1 MSTHPYAQD
10 TVGTADSIIL
20 AYSSNDDTLVSLL
33 DSLTAT
39 EAQDVI
45 TAILLRTVAKD
56 PTPTNTGLS
65 VTVSTLTPSA
75 KSA

>member
-20 AYSSNDDTLVSLL
+20 AYSSNEPDTLVSLL

-45 TAILLRTVAKD
+45 TAILLRTVAQD
-56 PTPTNTGLS
+56 
-65 VTVSTLTPSA
+65 LTPGNEADES
-75 KSA
+75 